1 DDFGTGYA
9 SFAYLRRLP
18 LDILKIEGAFV
29 REITKSET
37 DRLIV
42 SSIATV
48 AKEMHLET
56 VAEFVETAEHSE
68 ILRSLG
74 INFAQGY
81 GVAKPMQLSRYL
93 ANLFDHQD
101 KKEQLPAPEFATL

>member
-1 DDFGTGYA
+1 M
-9 SFAYLRRLP
+9 P

-29 REITKSET
+29 REITQNET

-56 VAEFVETAEHSE
+56 VAEFVESTAHIA
-68 ILRSLG
+68 ILRGLG
-74 INFAQGY
+74 IDFAQGY
-81 GVAKPMQLSRYL
+81 GVAKPMPLSEYL
-93 ANLFDHQD
+93 DELFKASHKAQ
-101 KKEQLPAPEFATL
+101 QPELEIL